1 MTHYD
6 FLSELC
12 AFYRHTRAVS
22 KRHAYR
28 LIDGKLSLLREYSFI
43 VSKGGARFLVKWGP
57 ARSRQHQWCCLNEA
71 AQTLVKVWADL
82 DEPIRPCGL
91 IDYAE
96 YLELKSSKQTVQQVV
111 QATTQPAS
119 QTK

>member
-28 LIDGKLSLLREYSFI
+28 LVNGKLYLVKGYNFIESL
-43 VSKGGARFLVKWGP
+43 GGARFLVKWAEP
-57 ARSRQHQWCCLNEA
+57 RSRQHQWCCLNEQ
-71 AQTLVKVWADL
+71 AQTLTKVWADL

-91 IDYAE
+91 VTYDDW
-96 YLELKSSKQTVQQVV
+96 LSLRDSQSVQQAVKPAAV
-111 QATTQPAS
+111 QQA
-119 QTK
+119 K